1 MVDYDSS
8 EISVILSAKRSKST
22 PVNFTV
28 LITDDNFVE
37 TTEKFLLTISASDPL
52 VISAASNLSAIFE
65 ILDDDGEMYS
75 YLQLND
81 DWHDKHTDQKTLVMK
96 FIVDLISRAGDI
108 SEILIGC
115 FIVTKLISYLEFLII
130 EWVLINHDCS
140 QTELLNYYY

>member
-8 EISVILSAKRSKST
+8 EISVILSAERFKST

-28 LITDDNFVE
+28 LITDDSFVE
-37 TTEKFLLTISASDPL
+37 TTETFLLTISASDPL
-52 VISAASNLSAIFE
+52 AISAASNLSAIFE

-81 DWHDKHTDQKTLVMK
+81 DWHDKHPDQKTLVMK

-108 SEILIGC
+108 YRK
-115 FIVTKLISYLEFLII
+115 V
-130 EWVLINHDCS
+130 
-140 QTELLNYYY
+140 